1 MADRG
6 RVGNDLQ
13 PNRAIREQHLATIQ
27 AIHDSRLA
35 ARARGHGLVEHKLEA
50 KFRRTRA
57 GAKTLLLRKERAAH
71 IALENKLL
79 VER

>member
-1 MADRG
+1 MM
-6 RVGNDLQ
+6 
-13 PNRAIREQHLATIQ
+13 
-27 AIHDSRLA
+27 AIHDGRLA
-35 ARARGHGLVEHKLEA
+35 ARARGHGLCEHKLEE